1 MIHGMIHGTKER
13 KRKSVKKK
21 KEYMKFRFENKNLI
35 NEELLYTICYNR
47 YSNGSMVFLSF

>member
-13 KRKSVKKK
+13 KRKSGKK

-35 NEELLYTICYNR
+35 NEELLYTICFYR